1 MTVAIVVG
9 LGLILAG
16 HTAAAKGLI
25 LGALFSVINFVLMGE
40 ALPFKLAATGRRHF
54 LLAML
59 SIGIRYA
66 CLAVPL
72 VVAVKSDQFDL
83 VAAVIGIFM
92 IQIMILGD
100 HLLTLLP
107 AARKKTL

>member
-1 MTVAIVVG
+1 MTTAIVVG

-16 HTAAAKGLI
+16 HPAAAKGLI
-25 LGALFSVINFVLMGE
+25 LSTLFSVINFVLIGE
-40 ALPFKLAATGRRHF
+40 ALPLKLAASGRKHF
-54 LLAML
+54 FLAML

-92 IQIMILGD
+92 IQFMILSD
-100 HLLTLLP
+100 PLLKLLP
-107 AARKKTL
+107 ATRKKTL

>member
-1 MTVAIVVG
+1 MTGAIIVG

-16 HTAAAKGLI
+16 HPAAAKGLI

-40 ALPFKLAATGRRHF
+40 ALPLKLAATGRKHF
-54 LLAML
+54 LVAML

-72 VVAVKSDQFDL
+72 VVVKSDRFDL
-83 VAAVIGIFM
+83 VAAVIGVFM
-92 IQIMILGD
+92 IQLMILGD
-100 HLLTLLP
+100 HLLKLLP
-107 AARKKTL
+107 AVRKKTL